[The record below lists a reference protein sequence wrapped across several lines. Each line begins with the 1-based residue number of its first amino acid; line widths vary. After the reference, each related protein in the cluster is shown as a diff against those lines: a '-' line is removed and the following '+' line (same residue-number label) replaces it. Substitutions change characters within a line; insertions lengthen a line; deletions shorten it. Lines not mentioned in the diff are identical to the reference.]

1 MVKKVDEDNS
11 GGNEQEWQGMIK
23 ELKKQSENTR
33 LKVGKEIG
41 KALNEANHNFML
53 MLNAHRAEVN
63 EEILEIKKMS
73 SDTNEKIDM
82 ILEMLSKK

>member
-1 MVKKVDEDNS
+1 
-11 GGNEQEWQGMIK
+11 
-23 ELKKQSENTR
+23 
-33 LKVGKEIG
+33 
-41 KALNEANHNFML
+41 ML

-73 SDTNEKIDM
+73 SDTNQKIDM

>member
-11 GGNEQEWQGMIK
+11 GGGEQEWQGMIK

-41 KALNEANHNFML
+41 KAINEANHNFIQ
-53 MLNAHRAEVN
+53 MLNAHRAEIN
-63 EEILEIKKMS
+63 EEILEIKQVS
-73 SDTNEKIDM
+73 
-82 ILEMLSKK
+82 